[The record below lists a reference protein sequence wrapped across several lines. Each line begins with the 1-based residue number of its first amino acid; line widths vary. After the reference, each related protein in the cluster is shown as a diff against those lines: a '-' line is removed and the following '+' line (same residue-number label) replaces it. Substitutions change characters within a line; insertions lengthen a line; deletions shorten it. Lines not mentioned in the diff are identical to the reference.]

1 MFGTF
6 YIVIFVCSSPLIP
19 VRACMICILFFHLIG
34 NCRYGVDLAK
44 QLTTNLLSVL
54 PSCGSIRIC
63 FSNRTPEKVL
73 LRMYIFLLWFV
84 LCSGTNCSPFARLQ
98 VSNVISK
105 ELGGN
110 PKVYI
115 WDGQGIM

>member
-63 FSNRTPEKVL
+63 LSNKTPEKVL
-73 LRMYIFLLWFV
+73 LQIYKFLLWFFVV
-84 LCSGTNCSPFARLQ
+84 LNFSFLLVRYLM
-98 VSNVISK
+98 
-105 ELGGN
+105 L
-110 PKVYI
+110 
-115 WDGQGIM
+115 